1 MCRYFLRLH
10 ILHFIFP
17 IIIYLFLKKQN
28 QMIKYK
34 KNNKS
39 KKKKSFIWYTENLI
53 FTFSFINLTKC
64 I

>member
-28 QMIKYK
+28 QMIKYIY
-34 KNNKS
+34 
-39 KKKKSFIWYTENLI
+39 KKKK
-53 FTFSFINLTKC
+53 KAKKKKKKK
-64 I
+64 